1 MKNVQI
7 IDGAINCAYSVY
19 QMSDESFQAIFPD
32 PGQDIEFIEDFIGRI
47 GETQAG
53 QILNPV
59 WKQRVEKSNA
69 NGIHGT
75 LFFELPDKK
84 KFYPTKRE
92 SDLDRPQDEK
102 RRDSAKY

>member
-19 QMSDESFQAIFPD
+19 QMSDESFRAIFPD
-32 PGQDIEFIEDFIGRI
+32 EGQNVEFIDDLIARM
-47 GETQAG
+47 GEAKAG
-53 QILNPV
+53 QILDPV
-59 WKQRVEKSNA
+59 WKHRIEKRNA
-69 NGIHGT
+69 HGIHGT

-92 SDLDRPQDEK
+92 SDLDQPQF
-102 RRDSAKY
+102 SAGTPKN